1 MEINQTNQANQ
12 IKYIKK
18 WVDEQEFRQKILV
31 EKIMA
36 EETEV
41 NNLKEFIDELK
52 EAAEII
58 KYAAVVT
65 QKQVEYSIAEAG
77 TLALQSIFNNDM
89 EIGVHFG
96 TKRNQTECVITFIKN
111 GFFFSPSEESGQ
123 GAADIAG
130 FGLRV
135 ALWSLPVNKSSSV
148 LIMDEKFKH
157 LKGESANISTIQA
170 VKKLSSELGIQII
183 MVSDERVAFD
193 EIEKGA
199 DRVMKVISESNKPYL
214 QVLKK

>member
-1 MEINQTNQANQ
+1 MDIERINQWIT
-12 IKYIKK
+12 
-18 WVDEQEFRQKILV
+18 EQEYHQKILI

-36 EETEV
+36 EETELEY
-41 NNLKEFIDELK
+41 LKLFIEELR
-52 EAAEII
+52 ESAEVI

-77 TLALQSIFNNDM
+77 TLALQSIFENDM

-96 TKRNQTECVITFIKN
+96 TKRNQTECVITFVKN
-111 GFFFSPSEESGQ
+111 GFFFSPSDESGQ

-135 ALWSLPVNKSSSV
+135 ALWSLPAHRSSPI
-148 LIMDEKFKH
+148 LMMDEKFKH
-157 LKGESANISTIQA
+157 LKGEKANISAIQA
-170 VKKLSSELGIQII
+170 VKELSKEHGIQII
-183 MVSDERVAFD
+183 MVSDERVPFE

-199 DRVMKVISESNKPYL
+199 DCVMKVVSKENKPHL
-214 QVLKK
+214 QILK